1 MIKTSKKDLQWIKP
15 DKDKCIQCGLC
26 VNYCPRDV
34 LRMGEDNYPYMEFR
48 DDCWYCDVC
57 TYVCPKQAL
66 TLEEIPYL
74 IK

>member
-48 DDCWYCDVC
+48 DDCWY
-57 TYVCPKQAL
+57 
-66 TLEEIPYL
+66 
-74 IK
+74 